1 MSIRN
6 SSNKGISWYPV
17 CCSPRRKII
26 IQGYSTQQEHI
37 FGTPYLEQSIQS
49 SRASLPLWTTYFL
62 NGIQTSVETPGTEN
76 SLETCSGPS
85 PPKLEL
91 TSSNASW
98 RPSLRVFFSPE
109 LRRNVSLGSGHSSV
123 ALDILWSHRGLGTRS
138 CCFHFG
144 IFLEIDRQMILMI
157 TLVSYRDTFISCFLV
172 NQLHDSCAIQLKI
185 FYDDLYIFE

>member
-26 IQGYSTQQEHI
+26 IQGYSRT
-37 FGTPYLEQSIQS
+37 YLWDPLSRTEYPELS
-49 SRASLPLWTTYFL
+49 SRLSLPLWTTYFL